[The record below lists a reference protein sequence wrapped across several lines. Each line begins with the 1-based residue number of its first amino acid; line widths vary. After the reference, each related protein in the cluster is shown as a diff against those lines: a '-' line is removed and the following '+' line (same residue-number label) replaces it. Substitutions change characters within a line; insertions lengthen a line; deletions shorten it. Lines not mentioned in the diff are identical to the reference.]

1 MSKPKQ
7 LSGPDFTQGYSF
19 AKLRDGEML
28 LGHAEGEH
36 VLLARRGD
44 EVFAVGAACTHYG
57 ALLTNGILVDDTV
70 RCPWHHACFSLRTG
84 EALTAPAFKP
94 LPCWQV
100 QRDGDTIHLTARKP
114 APQARLAPAQA
125 PDSIVV
131 IGAGAA
137 GTAAV
142 DMLRREGYRG
152 AITLIGAEANPPVDR
167 PNLSKDYLAGSMP
180 EDWLWLMPAA
190 YYHDNDIELITGV
203 AATAIDPAQRQVK
216 LADGRTL
223 SYGALLLAT
232 GAEPVRLT
240 IPGADLPHVHYLR
253 SLSDSHALVAATA
266 SAKHAV
272 VIGAS
277 FIGLEAAASLRARDI
292 EVHVVAPDARPLER
306 ILGTEIGD
314 LIRNLHEKTHRVI
327 FHLKTKT
334 TAITADAVTL
344 ENGEHIP
351 ADLVVVGVGVRP
363 AVQLAEQAGLAI
375 DKGVL
380 VNEYLETSV
389 PGIYAAGD
397 IARYPDARSGEYVRI
412 EHWVVA
418 QRQAQT
424 AARNMLG
431 RRERY
436 TAVPFFWSAHYD
448 VTLNYVGHAEHWD
461 RIEID
466 GSIQDHDCTLRYMA
480 HGKVRA
486 VLTIFRDKESL
497 RAVVEMGAMAGPSI

>member
-1 MSKPKQ
+1 MSKPKE
-7 LSGPDFTQGYSF
+7 LSGPDFTKGYPF
-19 AKLRDGEML
+19 AKLRDGETL

-57 ALLTNGILVDDTV
+57 ALLTDGILVDDTV

-84 EALTAPAFKP
+84 EALTAPAFKA

-100 QRDGDTIHLTARKP
+100 ERDGDIIRLAARKP
-114 APQARLAPAQA
+114 APAPHPAPARA

-152 AITLIGAEANPPVDR
+152 TITMIGAEPNPPVDR
-167 PNLSKDYLAGSMP
+167 PNLSKEYLAGSMP
-180 EDWLWLMPAA
+180 EDWLWLMPEA
-190 YYHDNDIELITGV
+190 YYRDHDIELIAGV
-203 AATAIDPAQRQVK
+203 AVTAIDASQRQVK

-223 SYGALLLAT
+223 RYGALLLAT

-253 SLSDSHALVAATA
+253 SLPDSRALIAAA
-266 SAKHAV
+266 ANAKRAI

-277 FIGLEAAASLRARDI
+277 FIGLEAAASLRARGL
-292 EVHVVAPDARPLER
+292 EVHVVAPGMRPLEK
-306 ILGTEIGD
+306 ILGPEIGD
-314 LIRNLHEKTHRVI
+314 FIRALHEQTHSVH
-327 FHLKTKT
+327 FHLDTKPQT
-334 TAITADAVTL
+334 ITVDAVTL

-351 ADLVVVGVGVRP
+351 ADIVVVGVGVRP
-363 AVQLAEQAGLAI
+363 AVQLAQQAGLTV
-375 DKGVL
+375 DNGVL
-380 VNEYLETSV
+380 VDAYLETSA

-397 IARYPDARSGEYVRI
+397 IARYLDARGERVRI
-412 EHWVVA
+412 EHWAVA
-418 QRQAQT
+418 QWQGQT

-431 RRERY
+431 HRQRY

-448 VTLNYVGHAEHWD
+448 VTLNYVGHAERWD

-466 GSIQDHDCTLRYMA
+466 GSIQDHDCTLRYLA
-480 HGKVRA
+480 DGKVLA

-497 RAVVEMGAMAGPSI
+497 RTAVAMGANGN

>member
-28 LGHAEGEH
+28 LGRAEGEH

-57 ALLTNGILVDDTV
+57 ALLTDGILVDDTV

-84 EALTAPAFKP
+84 EALAAPAFKP

-100 QRDGDTIHLTARKP
+100 EREGDNVRLAARKP
-114 APQARLAPAQA
+114 APQPRPAPAQA
-125 PDSIVV
+125 PDSVVV

-152 AITLIGAEANPPVDR
+152 AITMIGAEANPPVDR
-167 PNLSKDYLAGSMP
+167 PNLSKEYLAGSMP
-180 EDWLWLMPAA
+180 EDWLWLMPEA
-190 YYHDNDIELITGV
+190 YYRDNDIELITGV
-203 AATAIDPAQRQVK
+203 AATAINTSQRQVK
-216 LADGRTL
+216 LADGRAL
-223 SYGALLLAT
+223 SYGVLLLAT
-232 GAEPVRLT
+232 GAEPVRLS
-240 IPGADLPHVHYLR
+240 IPGADLSHVHYLR
-253 SLSDSHALVAATA
+253 SLPDSRAIIAAA
-266 SAKHAV
+266 ANAKRAV

-277 FIGLEAAASLRARDI
+277 FIGLEAAASLRARGL
-292 EVHVVAPDARPLER
+292 EVHVVAPGARPLER
-306 ILGTEIGD
+306 ILGAEIGD
-314 LIRNLHEKTHRVI
+314 FIRALHEQTHGVI
-327 FHLKTKT
+327 FHLDTKPK
-334 TAITADAVTL
+334 AITAAAVTL
-344 ENGEHIP
+344 ENDERIP

-363 AVQLAEQAGLAI
+363 AVNLAQQAGLAV
-375 DKGVL
+375 DNGVL
-380 VNEYLETSV
+380 VDAYFETSV

-397 IARYPDARSGEYVRI
+397 IARYLDSRSGERVRI
-412 EHWVVA
+412 EHWAVA
-418 QRQAQT
+418 QRQGQT

-466 GSIQDHDCTLRYMA
+466 GSIQDHDCTLRYLA
-480 HGKVRA
+480 DDKVRA
-486 VLTIFRDKESL
+486 VLTIFRDRESL
-497 RAVVEMGAMAGPSI
+497 HAEVDMGEVAGRVA